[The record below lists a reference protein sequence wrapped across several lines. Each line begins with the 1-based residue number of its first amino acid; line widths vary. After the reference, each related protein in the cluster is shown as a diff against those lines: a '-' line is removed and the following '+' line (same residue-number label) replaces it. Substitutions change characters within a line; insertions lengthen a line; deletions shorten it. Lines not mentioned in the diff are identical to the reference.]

1 MYAAG
6 FITGKSYDEETS
18 LGYSIL
24 SYILMDTNA
33 SPVRKSLIE
42 SGFCSDTEGWF
53 NSSTMDTVFSIIAK
67 SAKENASEEF
77 ENIIRNELGNIVKNG
92 LDAELVN
99 SAVNAFEFMLSEEN
113 FGYKPRGLYYGL
125 KAMNSWLHKENP
137 FESFRFKK
145 HISSIRSKINDGY
158 FESLIQTVC

>member
-6 FITGKSYDEETS
+6 FITGNSCDEENS
-18 LGYSIL
+18 LACSIL

-33 SPVRKSLIE
+33 SPLRKALTE
-42 SGFCSDTEGWF
+42 GGFCSDTEGWYD
-53 NSSTMDTVFSIIAK
+53 SSMLDTVFTITAK
-67 SAKENASEEF
+67 SAKENAGEEF
-77 ENIIRNELGNIVKNG
+77 ENIVRSELEKCVKNG
-92 LDAELVN
+92 LDKELVQ

-145 HISSIRSKINDGY
+145 HISIIRAKAEDGL
-158 FESLIQTVC
+158 F